1 MFTIRSR
8 PSQRRRVM
16 TSGIAAVVTA
26 SAFMLTG
33 CSSQAAEPRLLLGGP
48 NTDITVVIPDGWH
61 QVIDSANSQVPEMV
75 APTTCMGNQEVACSL
90 GMARVATMLA
100 TTAEDAEHAVEQAI
114 LTAPGVTAGRSL
126 SIGPGNVGPRMGY
139 RHRFIFNNP
148 TSTFTCEIA
157 TVASGPATPDAQGR
171 HEYSVV
177 LVWVSHQNRAPRL
190 SAIDEI
196 VESTQINGSDA

>member
-1 MFTIRSR
+1 MFTIRSH
-8 PSQRRRVM
+8 PSQRRHVR
-16 TSGIAAVVTA
+16 TSGITAIAAA
-26 SAFMLTG
+26 SAVLLTG
-33 CSSQAAEPRLLLGGP
+33 CSSRAAEPRLLLGGP
-48 NTDITVVIPDGWH
+48 DTDITVVIPDGWH
-61 QVIDSANSQVPEMV
+61 QVIDSTNSQVPEMV

-100 TTAEDAEHAVEQAI
+100 ATAEDAERAVEQAI
-114 LTAPGVTAGRSL
+114 LAAPGVTPGRSL
-126 SIGPGNVGPRMGY
+126 SAGPGNVGSRMGY

-177 LVWVSHQNRAPRL
+177 LVWVSHRNHAPRP
-190 SAIDEI
+190 SALDEI
-196 VESTQINGSDA
+196 VDSTQINGSDT